1 MRVFLNPGHSPNGIP
16 DSGTWNPES
25 GIRECDV
32 ALNVSKRVKK
42 YLEDVGYEVKMV
54 QSDSLWDICNASNA
68 WGADLFVSIHCN
80 ASAGRNARGTESW
93 YWYGSNAGRILATCM
108 NSEILS
114 CVSGLWNRGAKD
126 GNFYVLRNT
135 DAPAVLVETAFLDNN
150 DDEFLLVTCED
161 EFARGIARGIT
172 DYFGIH

>member
-1 MRVFLNPGHSPNGIP
+1 MKVFLNPGHAPMGNP
-16 DSGTWNPES
+16 DPGTWNPDS

-32 ALNVSKRVKK
+32 ARNIAVRVQK
-42 YLEDVGYEVKMV
+42 YLENVNY
-54 QSDSLWDICNASNA
+54 QDSLWDVCNASNA

-80 ASAGRNARGTESW
+80 ASAARNARGTESW
-93 YWYGSNAGRILATCM
+93 YWYGSNTGRILAACV

-114 CVSGLWNRGAKD
+114 CVQGLWNRGVKD

-150 DDEFLLVTCED
+150 DDEYLLVTNED
-161 EFARGIARGIT
+161 GFARGIARGIT
-172 DYFGIH
+172 DFFGMR